1 MKRFDGKVV
10 LVTGGGTGIGRAAAE
25 AFAREGAKVVVSAG
39 RREEQGV
46 AVVKAIQASGGTAS
60 FVRADVAQ
68 EKDAVAAL
76 AFTVKAYGQLDVLFN
91 NAGIDGK
98 NGPISELAAED
109 FDNTFATNVK
119 AVWLLMK
126 HALPHLTKT
135 KGAIVN
141 NGSIVADVGFAG
153 PTLYSATKGAVH
165 TLTRTAA
172 IEFIPF
178 GVRVNAVAP
187 GPIVTEAAVA
197 MFGSE
202 AKFEESF
209 KGKVPAGRTGKPEDI
224 AEAVLYLASP
234 QASFVVGQILTVDG
248 GLTAE

>member
-1 MKRFDGKVV
+1 MKRFEGKVV

-25 AFAREGAKVVVSAG
+25 AFAREGAKVVVAG

-46 AVVKAIQASGGTAS
+46 AVAKAIHVAGGTAS
-60 FVRADVAQ
+60 FIRADVAK
-68 EKDAVAAL
+68 EADGVAAL
-76 AFTVKAYGQLDVLFN
+76 GFAVKTYGKLDVLFN
-91 NAGIDGK
+91 NAGIEGK
-98 NGPISELAAED
+98 TGPTSELTAED
-109 FDNTFATNVK
+109 YDVTFGTNVK

-126 HALPHLTKT
+126 HALPELAKT
-135 KGAIVN
+135 KGTIIN
-141 NGSIVADVGFAG
+141 NGSIVADVGIAG
-153 PTLYSATKGAVH
+153 LTLYASTKGAVH

-172 IEFIPF
+172 IEFIQS

-187 GPIVTEAAVA
+187 GPVGTEAAFR

-202 AKFEESF
+202 AKFEEYF

-248 GLTAE
+248 GLTAQ